1 MEMLRFTRANNMV
14 AELHKFRR
22 VGIALL
28 ALKQVTY
35 ALLAGGVMQT
45 FVA

>member
-1 MEMLRFTRANNMV
+1 MLRFTRANDMV

-28 ALKQVTY
+28 ALEQITH
-35 ALLAGGVMQT
+35 ALLTGGVMQN
-45 FVA
+45 FIA